1 MIHNKRRIITFFFDV
16 YIIIHEYGVCKES
29 GSVHVIT
36 ACRVS
41 LALERLRGR
50 LVMSGLE
57 QRRFHISSRGSVRSF
72 KHIKLHPESKVLF
85 HLRLFSC
92 VHMLVLNRRGADR
105 CAAAGTSPQ
114 KKKRQEVAF
123 FYGGDKWR
131 HFFLVNHFPSL
142 IWICFS
148 YFLFFFF
155 FVRLS
160 FLTVCYCN
168 IHFDHKRLKDATLN
182 RYYITITII
191 IHSSKYRYKKQNS
204 HLVIFFHVFTQM
216 ENSSQVINLKQ
227 FRSDLGKCIT
237 REKTCFTR
245 PCRASVSCCGPSF
258 DLRLPQQQ
266 LSSVGALLVLQDRIC
281 GQRNN

>member
-123 FYGGDKWR
+123 FYGVKTFLSGESFSKSDLNL
-131 HFFLVNHFPSL
+131 FLIFLVL
-142 IWICFS
+142 
-148 YFLFFFF
+148 FLFCKAQFPH
-155 FVRLS
+155 RL
-160 FLTVCYCN
+160 
-168 IHFDHKRLKDATLN
+168 
-182 RYYITITII
+182 
-191 IHSSKYRYKKQNS
+191 
-204 HLVIFFHVFTQM
+204 
-216 ENSSQVINLKQ
+216 
-227 FRSDLGKCIT
+227 
-237 REKTCFTR
+237 
-245 PCRASVSCCGPSF
+245 
-258 DLRLPQQQ
+258 
-266 LSSVGALLVLQDRIC
+266 LL
-281 GQRNN
+281 